1 MESETIINPFENDD
15 RYQKYLDDLSSLRKE
30 GEDKIIALKEE
41 IRDVKANKVLEKD
54 VKDKIIAKDKK
65 LIKEAKKVKEA
76 NKEQVKTI
84 VKEASEIAKKEGKD
98 YYQKETALAKEGK
111 SKEKEAYLANVSQ
124 IKEKQALALKKLKAE
139 NAERIANA
147 SYDKNDIK
155 KAKEE
160 NANALKANS
169 LSYRSALKE
178 AKKEYES
185 KIASLTSE
193 EEKSKEKEAYLAN
206 VLEIKKQQSIA
217 LEKLK
222 DENAERL
229 AKASIGKK
237 NLEKAKKENAIA
249 TKANR
254 ISYHSALEEAKSDY
268 ESKIQDI
275 KNCQYD
281 AYLEKDG
288 FIFKARNGHRS
299 IMGILENKFRTYLY
313 EFKLSNWLL
322 RNALNLIVVAFFLF
336 SIFYGLGIG
345 KNLFTSNNIMSI
357 LGQSSVKIFYA
368 LGVAGLILLGGTD
381 LSVGRM
387 TGLGAG
393 FFNMIL
399 AREVYKSAFGF
410 TIDVVSWPVVPKV
423 ILAFLVPIIL
433 CTIFSTIAGF
443 FTAKFKM
450 HPFITTLSTQ
460 LLIYGLF
467 MIGYGS
473 YPAFNADLSIS
484 KKLRGNNYLNI
495 IIAAIIVIAIVWFIW
510 NKTKFGKN
518 MYAVGGNSEAAAVSG
533 VSVFWTTLLV
543 FVMAGVLY
551 GLGGAATALQGA
563 GANPNTGYGTELDAI
578 AACVIG
584 GVSFSGGIGK
594 ISGVVL
600 GTIIFQGMTYCLT
613 FLGFDVN
620 IQYLFKGIIIMAA
633 VCLDS
638 MKYLKK
644 K

>member
-1 MESETIINPFENDD
+1 MESEKILNPFENDS
-15 RYQKYLDDLSSLRKE
+15 KFKNYLSELSSLRKE
-30 GEDKIIALKEE
+30 GEDKINALKDE
-41 IRDVKANKVLEKD
+41 IRDVRANKTLEKD
-54 VKDKIIAKDKK
+54 VKEKIIENDKNLIEEAKA
-65 LIKEAKKVKEA
+65 IKEQ
-76 NKEQVKTI
+76 NKEQVKNLI
-84 VKEASEIAKKEGKD
+84 KEAVTYANEEGKKYYTSENEIAKNEKAAGKAV
-98 YYQKETALAKEGK
+98 YLETKNKIKDNHIQTLADVK
-111 SKEKEAYLANVSQ
+111 SKNEA
-124 IKEKQALALKKLKAE
+124 
-139 NAERIANA
+139 RIQEAGE
-147 SYDKNDIK
+147 D
-155 KAKEE
+155 KEE
-160 NANALKANS
+160 
-169 LSYRSALKE
+169 
-178 AKKEYES
+178 
-185 KIASLTSE
+185 
-193 EEKSKEKEAYLAN
+193 
-206 VLEIKKQQSIA
+206 IK
-217 LEKLK
+217 
-222 DENAERL
+222 
-229 AKASIGKK
+229 
-237 NLEKAKKENAIA
+237 KAKKENAIA
-249 TKANR
+249 LKAER
-254 ISYHSALEEAKSDY
+254 VSYHSALEEAKGEY
-268 ESKIQDI
+268 ENKIQATKDRT
-275 KNCQYD
+275 YD
-281 AYLEKDG
+281 AFLEKDN
-288 FIFKARNGHRS
+288 FIFKVRNGRRN
-299 IMGILENKFRTYLY
+299 IVENLENKQKTYVY
-313 EFKLSNWLL
+313 DFKLSSWLIK
-322 RNALNLIVVAFFLF
+322 NALNIIVVVFFLF

-345 KNLFTSNNIMSI
+345 KNIFTSQNIMSI

-399 AREVYKSAFGF
+399 AKEAYPSAFGF
-410 TIDVVSWPVVPKV
+410 TINVVDWPVVPKV

-467 MIGYGS
+467 MISYGK
-473 YPAFNADLSIS
+473 YPAFNADLTIS
-484 KKLRGNNYLNI
+484 KALRGQNYLNI
-495 IIAAIIVIAIVWFIW
+495 IIAAVVVIAIIWFIW

-518 MYAVGGNSEAAAVSG
+518 MYAVGGNPEAASVSG

-543 FVMAGVLY
+543 FIMAGILY

-620 IQYLFKGIIIMAA
+620 IQYIFKGIIIMAA

-638 MKYLKK
+638 IKYLKK

>member
-15 RYQKYLDDLSSLRKE
+15 KYQKYLDELSSLRKE

-41 IRDVKANKVLEKD
+41 IRDVKANKTLEKD

-76 NKEQVKTI
+76 NREQVKSI
-84 VKEASEIAKKEGKD
+84 VKEASKAANEEGKA
-98 YYQKETALAKEGK
+98 YYLKESALAKVDRA
-111 SKEKEAYLANVSQ
+111 KEKEAYQKKIAE
-124 IKEKQALALKKLKAE
+124 IKEKQALVLEKLKAE
-139 NAERIANA
+139 NAQRIRNTA
-147 SYDKNDIK
+147 YDKNAIN
-155 KAKEE
+155 E
-160 NANALKANS
+160 
-169 LSYRSALKE
+169 
-178 AKKEYES
+178 
-185 KIASLTSE
+185 
-193 EEKSKEKEAYLAN
+193 
-206 VLEIKKQQSIA
+206 
-217 LEKLK
+217 
-222 DENAERL
+222 
-229 AKASIGKK
+229 
-237 NLEKAKKENAIA
+237 AKKENAIA

-254 ISYHSALEEAKSDY
+254 VSYHSALEEAKNEY
-268 ESKIQDI
+268 EGKIQEI
-275 KNCQYD
+275 KNRQYD

-288 FIFKARNGHRS
+288 FLLKARNGHRS
-299 IMGILENKFRTYLY
+299 IVGTLENKLRSYAY
-313 EFKLSNWLL
+313 EFKLSTWLL

-336 SIFYGLGIG
+336 SVFYGLGIG
-345 KNLFTSNNIMSI
+345 KNLFTSKNIMSI
-357 LGQSSVKIFYA
+357 LGQSSVKIFYS

-410 TIDVVSWPVVPKV
+410 TIDVVSWPIVPKV

-433 CTIFSTIAGF
+433 CTIFSSIAGF

-473 YPAFNADLSIS
+473 YPAFNADLSIA
-484 KKLRGNNYLNI
+484 KKLKGNNYLNI
-495 IIAAIIVIAIVWFIW
+495 IIAAVIVIAIVWFIW

-518 MYAVGGNSEAAAVSG
+518 MYAVGGNSEAASVSG
-533 VSVFWTTLLV
+533 VSVFWTTLIV
-543 FVMAGVLY
+543 FAMAGVLY

>member
-1 MESETIINPFENDD
+1 
-15 RYQKYLDDLSSLRKE
+15 
-30 GEDKIIALKEE
+30 
-41 IRDVKANKVLEKD
+41 
-54 VKDKIIAKDKK
+54 
-65 LIKEAKKVKEA
+65 
-76 NKEQVKTI
+76 
-84 VKEASEIAKKEGKD
+84 
-98 YYQKETALAKEGK
+98 
-111 SKEKEAYLANVSQ
+111 
-124 IKEKQALALKKLKAE
+124 
-139 NAERIANA
+139 
-147 SYDKNDIK
+147 
-155 KAKEE
+155 
-160 NANALKANS
+160 
-169 LSYRSALKE
+169 
-178 AKKEYES
+178 
-185 KIASLTSE
+185 
-193 EEKSKEKEAYLAN
+193 
-206 VLEIKKQQSIA
+206 
-217 LEKLK
+217 
-222 DENAERL
+222 
-229 AKASIGKK
+229 
-237 NLEKAKKENAIA
+237 
-249 TKANR
+249 
-254 ISYHSALEEAKSDY
+254 
-268 ESKIQDI
+268 
-275 KNCQYD
+275 
-281 AYLEKDG
+281 
-288 FIFKARNGHRS
+288 
-299 IMGILENKFRTYLY
+299 MGILENKFRTYLY

-518 MYAVGGNSEAAAVSG
+518 MYAVGGNPEAAAVSG

>member
-15 RYQKYLDDLSSLRKE
+15 KYQKYLDELSSLRKE

-41 IRDVKANKVLEKD
+41 IRDVKANKTLEKD

-76 NKEQVKTI
+76 NREQVKSI
-84 VKEASEIAKKEGKD
+84 VKEASKAANEEGKA
-98 YYQKETALAKEGK
+98 YYLKESALAKVDRA
-111 SKEKEAYLANVSQ
+111 KEKEAYQKKIAEIKEKQALVLEKLKAENAQRIRNTAYDKNAINEAKKENAIATKTNRVSYHSALEEAKNEYERKIGSLNSKEEEAEEKEAYLDTLSQ
-124 IKEKQALALKKLKAE
+124 IKEKQAIALEKLKEE
-139 NAERIANA
+139 NGERIANA
-147 SYDKNDIK
+147 S
-155 KAKEE
+155 
-160 NANALKANS
+160 
-169 LSYRSALKE
+169 
-178 AKKEYES
+178 
-185 KIASLTSE
+185 
-193 EEKSKEKEAYLAN
+193 
-206 VLEIKKQQSIA
+206 
-217 LEKLK
+217 
-222 DENAERL
+222 
-229 AKASIGKK
+229 IGKK
-237 NLEKAKKENAIA
+237 NFEKAKKENAIA

-254 ISYHSALEEAKSDY
+254 VSYHSALEEAKNEY
-268 ESKIQDI
+268 EGKIQEI
-275 KNCQYD
+275 KNRQYD

-288 FIFKARNGHRS
+288 FLLKARNGHRS
-299 IMGILENKFRTYLY
+299 IVGTLENKLRSYAY
-313 EFKLSNWLL
+313 EFKLSTWLL

-336 SIFYGLGIG
+336 SVFYGLGIG
-345 KNLFTSNNIMSI
+345 KNLFTSKNIMSI
-357 LGQSSVKIFYA
+357 LGQSSVKIFYS

-410 TIDVVSWPVVPKV
+410 TIDVVSWPIVPKV

-433 CTIFSTIAGF
+433 CTIFSSIAGF

-473 YPAFNADLSIS
+473 YPAFNADLSIA
-484 KKLRGNNYLNI
+484 KKLKGNNYLNI
-495 IIAAIIVIAIVWFIW
+495 IIAAVIVIAIVWFIW

-518 MYAVGGNSEAAAVSG
+518 MYAVGGNSEAASVSG
-533 VSVFWTTLLV
+533 VSVFWTTLIV
-543 FVMAGVLY
+543 FAMAGVLY

>member
-1 MESETIINPFENDD
+1 MESEAILNPFQSNDK
-15 RYQKYLDDLSSLRKE
+15 YQKYLDELSSLRKE
-30 GEDKIIALKEE
+30 GENKIIALKEE
-41 IRDVKANKVLEKD
+41 IRDVKADRTLEKSI
-54 VKDKIIAKDKK
+54 KDKIVENDKK
-65 LIKEAKKVKEA
+65 LIEEAKTVKEA
-76 NKEQVKTI
+76 NKEQVNAI
-84 VKEASEIAKKEGKD
+84 IKEASLSAREDGKN
-98 YYQKETALAKEGK
+98 YYEQENALAKEEK
-111 SKEKEAYLANVSQ
+111 AKAKESYLAAKAKIEQDHIAAN
-124 IKEKQALALKKLKAE
+124 EKLKADNAQRLSDAGEDEEALKKA
-139 NAERIANA
+139 R
-147 SYDKNDIK
+147 
-155 KAKEE
+155 
-160 NANALKANS
+160 
-169 LSYRSALKE
+169 
-178 AKKEYES
+178 
-185 KIASLTSE
+185 
-193 EEKSKEKEAYLAN
+193 
-206 VLEIKKQQSIA
+206 
-217 LEKLK
+217 
-222 DENAERL
+222 
-229 AKASIGKK
+229 
-237 NLEKAKKENAIA
+237 KENAIA

-254 ISYHSALEEAKSDY
+254 VSYRSALEEAKSDY
-268 ESKIQDI
+268 DTKVQGI
-275 KNCQYD
+275 KDRVYN
-281 AYLEKDG
+281 AFLEKDS
-288 FIFKARNGHRS
+288 FLFKARNGHRS
-299 IMGILENKFRTYLY
+299 VLEIMENKFRTYLY
-313 EFKLSNWLL
+313 EFKLTSWLL
-322 RNALNLIVVAFFLF
+322 KNALNIIVVLFFLF

-345 KNLFTSNNIMSI
+345 KNLFTGTNIMSI
-357 LGQSSVKIFYA
+357 LGQSSVKIFYS

-399 AREVYKSAFGF
+399 AREVYSSAFGF
-410 TIDVVSWPVVPKV
+410 TIDVVNWPIVPKV

-433 CTIFSTIAGF
+433 CTFFSTIAGF

-484 KKLRGNNYLNI
+484 KKLRGDNYLNI
-495 IIAAIIVIAIVWFIW
+495 IIVAVIVIAIVWFIW

-518 MYAVGGNSEAAAVSG
+518 MYAVGGNAEAAAVSG
-533 VSVFWTTLLV
+533 VSVFGTTLLV
-543 FVMAGVLY
+543 FVMAGILY

-620 IQYLFKGIIIMAA
+620 IQYVFKGIVIMAA

-638 MKYLKK
+638 IKYLKK